1 MRFIFIY
8 SLSTVDL
15 KNTTGRERLDFIIFP
30 CTVARPLEGIVA
42 VAGFVIAGPNE
53 AQGHTGNL
61 LINSLSDNM
70 LFTADGDQAAIGPDK
85 LRVTGTLTSATCCRS
100 AHCRRDQIHL

>member
-8 SLSTVDL
+8 SLSTADL
-15 KNTTGRERLDFIIFP
+15 KNMAERERFDFVIFP
-30 CTVARPLEGIVA
+30 CCQTPLGIVA
-42 VAGFVIAGPNE
+42 VVGFVITGPNE

-61 LINSLSDNM
+61 LINSQNDNM

-85 LRVTGTLTSATCCRS
+85 LRVTGTLTSATCCRNS
-100 AHCRRDQIHL
+100 HCRRDQIHL